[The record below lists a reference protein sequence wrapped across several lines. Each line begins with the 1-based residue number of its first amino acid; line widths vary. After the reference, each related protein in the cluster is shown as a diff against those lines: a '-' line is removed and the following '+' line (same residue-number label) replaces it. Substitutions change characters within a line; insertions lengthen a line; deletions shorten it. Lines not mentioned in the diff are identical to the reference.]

1 MTPFSTEH
9 AKPLGDGL
17 LCPIG
22 SVLDT
27 DLASH
32 VVAYKRSVASR
43 YRALTPDEL
52 EQLPPGELHV
62 SPKTDGELWMMIL
75 DGDDVFLVSPR
86 HRVITGSIPLLDE
99 ARRNILPRCGTRTIL
114 AGELF
119 ALRKDGRPRVGDVG
133 MALHASDVGRLG
145 FFVFDL
151 MKGGTGGDED
161 APPEYKNC
169 FPILQELCDGG
180 KRVQCVKTE
189 IVSGTAE
196 VERLFGEWA
205 EGGKAEGL
213 VVRSGDHRVF
223 KVKPAFHLDAVI
235 VGYTERVGDDGR
247 DLCRSVLLAMLREN
261 GQFQLLGSVG
271 NFGGDEIRAEF
282 HALLC
287 DDPADSTYRA
297 PRSSGALYR
306 FVKPQH
312 VIEIKVSDIQSDD
325 ANSRPIQ
332 RFVLE
337 YDEAKGWR
345 PTGPTN
351 GVSILRPVFVRRRED
366 KTVNAVDI
374 RASQVLERCVLNDL
388 DEAVEAV
395 EFPASD
401 VLHRAVWTK
410 ATKGLLAVRK
420 LLVWKTNKH
429 ELDPLY
435 PAYVVHWTDYSPGRK
450 DPLKRTVRLAPTPE
464 IAEALAEELVTKGV
478 KRGWN
483 PA

>member
-1 MTPFSTEH
+1 MTAFTTEH

-32 VVAYKRSVASR
+32 VVGYKRSVASR

-52 EQLPPGELHV
+52 EQLPSGPLHV
-62 SPKTDGELWMMIL
+62 SPKIDGELWMMVL
-75 DGDDVFLVSPR
+75 DGDEVYLVSPR

-99 ARRNILPRCGTRTIL
+99 ARRVLLPRCAQRTIL

-119 ALRKDGRPRVGDVG
+119 ALRKEGRPRVGDVG
-133 MALHASDVGRLG
+133 MALHGGDVGRLG

-151 MKGGTGGDED
+151 MKGGTSDDD
-161 APPEYKNC
+161 APPEYTNR
-169 FPILQELCDGG
+169 FPILQALCDGG

-196 VERLFGEWA
+196 VQRLFGGWA

-213 VVRSGDHRVF
+213 VVRSADHRVF

-235 VGYTERVGDDGR
+235 IGYTERVGDDGR
-247 DLCRSVLLAMLREN
+247 DLCRSVLLAMMREN

-271 NFGGDEIRAEF
+271 NFGGDDIRAEF
-282 HALLC
+282 HQLLAPN
-287 DDPADSTYRA
+287 PANSTYRY
-297 PRSSGALYR
+297 PSSSGALYR
-306 FVKPQH
+306 FVKPEH
-312 VIEIKVSDIQSDD
+312 VIEIRVSDIQSDD

-337 YDEAKGWR
+337 FDPDKGWH
-345 PTGPTN
+345 PAGPTN
-351 GVSILRPVFVRRRED
+351 GVSILHPVFVRRRED
-366 KTVNAVDI
+366 KGVNAVDI
-374 RASQVLERCVLNDL
+374 RASQVLERCVLHDL
-388 DEAVEAV
+388 DEAIDAV
-395 EFPASD
+395 ELPPST
-401 VLHRAVWTK
+401 VLRREVWTK
-410 ATKGLLAVRK
+410 ESKGTVAVRK
-420 LLVWKTNKH
+420 LLVWKTNKND
-429 ELDPLY
+429 LDPLY

-450 DPLKRTVRLAPTPE
+450 DPLKREIRLAPTPE
-464 IAEALAEELVTKGV
+464 LATELAEAMIVKGV

>member
-1 MTPFSTEH
+1 MSPFTTEH
-9 AKPLGDGL
+9 ARPLGDGL

-52 EQLPPGELHV
+52 EQLPPGKLHV
-62 SPKTDGELWMMIL
+62 SPKIDGELWMMIL

-99 ARRNILPRCGTRTIL
+99 ARRNILPRCTNRTIL

-151 MKGGTGGDED
+151 MKGGTTGEDD
-161 APPEYKNC
+161 APPEYENR

-196 VERLFGEWA
+196 VERLFAEWA

-213 VVRSGDHRVF
+213 VVRSADHRVF

-235 VGYTERVGDDGR
+235 IGYTERVGDDGR
-247 DLCRSVLLAMLREN
+247 DLCRSVLLGLLREN
-261 GQFQLLGSVG
+261 GQFQILGSVG
-271 NFGGDEIRAEF
+271 NFGADDVRASF

-287 DDPADSTYRA
+287 DDGVPSTYRY
-297 PRSSGALYR
+297 PSSSGALYR
-306 FVKPQH
+306 FVEPKH
-312 VIEIKVSDIQSDD
+312 VIEIRVSDIQSDD

-337 YDEAKGWR
+337 FDPDKGWR
-345 PTGPTN
+345 PAGPSN
-351 GVSILRPVFVRRRED
+351 GVSILHPVFVRRRED
-366 KTVNAVDI
+366 KTVNSVDI
-374 RASQVLERCVLNDL
+374 RASQVLERCVLDDL
-388 DEAVEAV
+388 DEAVEVV
-395 EFPASD
+395 ELPTST
-401 VLHRAVWTK
+401 VLRREVWTK
-410 ATKGLLAVRK
+410 ESKGLVSVRK
-420 LLVWKTNKH
+420 LLVWKTNKADV
-429 ELDPLY
+429 DPLF
-435 PAYVVHWTDYSPGRK
+435 PEFVVHWTDYSPGRK
-450 DPLKRTVRLAPTPE
+450 DPLKRTVRLAPTQDLASE
-464 IAEALAEELVTKGV
+464 LAEQLIEKGV